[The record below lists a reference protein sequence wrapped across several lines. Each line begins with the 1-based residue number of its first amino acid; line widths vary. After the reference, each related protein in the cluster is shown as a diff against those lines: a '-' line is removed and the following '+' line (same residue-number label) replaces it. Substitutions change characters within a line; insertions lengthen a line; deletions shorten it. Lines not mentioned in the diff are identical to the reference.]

1 METLHLDPVVPPSSS
16 SASTAPR
23 GFFTAAELAA
33 AERLVQLSADS
44 GTLSVTAT
52 AEERTSSSSPR
63 SVNARP
69 PPEVTFLMENVEE
82 DDDEEIRPRRRTPR
96 YRPIADIYAATR
108 PVDRVTRIC
117 GVQRRKKKRT
127 RGED

>member
-1 METLHLDPVVPPSSS
+1 METLHLDPVVPPSSA

-23 GFFTAAELAA
+23 GLFTAAELAA
-33 AERLVQLSADS
+33 AERLVQLSANS

-52 AEERTSSSSPR
+52 AEDRASSSSPR

-69 PPEVTFLMENVEE
+69 PPEVTIPMENVEE
-82 DDDEEIRPRRRTPR
+82 DDDEAIRPRRRTPR

-108 PVDRVTRIC
+108 PVDPATRMR
-117 GVQRRKKKRT
+117 GVQRREKKRT

>member
-23 GFFTAAELAA
+23 GLFTAAELAA
-33 AERLVQLSADS
+33 AERLVQLSANS

-52 AEERTSSSSPR
+52 AEDRTSSSSPQ

-69 PPEVTFLMENVEE
+69 PSQVTIPMENVEE

-108 PVDRVTRIC
+108 PVDRVTRMC
-117 GVQRRKKKRT
+117 GVQRRDKKRT